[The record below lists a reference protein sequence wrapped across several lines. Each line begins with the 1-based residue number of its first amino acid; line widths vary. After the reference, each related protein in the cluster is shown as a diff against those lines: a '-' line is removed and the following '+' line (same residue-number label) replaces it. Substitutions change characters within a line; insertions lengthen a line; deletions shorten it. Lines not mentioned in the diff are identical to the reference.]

1 MCFLFSV
8 QFTLHPNCFIFS
20 INFSLLIQF
29 SIAFKTAIAQSAT
42 KLSLTCCRNKLYLS
56 LLHAMTS
63 PFSIWLPSKCF
74 PFSAT
79 VSPRSRHIWLVSC
92 FIRSRSFLVLCHYI
106 SLSSRQKK
114 KRKPYFYDLRLFTN
128 FTGDLL

>member
-29 SIAFKTAIAQSAT
+29 SSAFKTAIAQSAT
-42 KLSLTCCRNKLYLS
+42 KLSFACCRNRLYLS
-56 LLHAMTS
+56 LFHAMTS
-63 PFSIWLPSKCF
+63 PFSISLPSKCF

-79 VSPRSRHIWLVSC
+79 VNPRFLHILISKLLHPLQIFFRSMQFLSILIADRIRHQMAMNMV
-92 FIRSRSFLVLCHYI
+92 FILMDCH
-106 SLSSRQKK
+106 
-114 KRKPYFYDLRLFTN
+114 
-128 FTGDLL
+128 